1 MHPNPEAL
9 QRFHQ
14 AWAVEARRRRFAR
27 TTAVEQYL
35 AAINPAA
42 APVRQRRWA
51 EACRQLELYVS
62 EHGSFPTTRTTAEGS
77 AAWPLVN
84 WVRYQRRN
92 ADRLTAYQRSRLALL
107 PGWVWNPREEAWLAT
122 MQEYEFFVRDH
133 YRAPRRRGIEVGEA
147 RLAVWF
153 RNQRHMAKKRRLPDE
168 RLRML
173 VQLNRRIVSLLRRP

>member
-9 QRFHQ
+9 QRFHE
-14 AWAVEARRRRFAR
+14 AWAVEARRRRFAP
-27 TTAVEQYL
+27 TTAVEHYL
-35 AAINPAA
+35 AAINQAV
-42 APVRQRRWA
+42 APVRLRRWA

-62 EHGSFPTTRTTAEGS
+62 EHGSFPTASTAAEGS

-92 ADRLTAYQRSRLALL
+92 VDRLTAYQQGRLALL
-107 PGWVWNPREEAWLAT
+107 TGWVWDPREEAWLAT
-122 MQEYEFFVRDH
+122 MQDYEFFVREH
-133 YRAPRRRGIEVGEA
+133 YRVPRRRGVEVGEA

-173 VQLNRRIVSLLRRP
+173 VQLNRRITTLLRRP